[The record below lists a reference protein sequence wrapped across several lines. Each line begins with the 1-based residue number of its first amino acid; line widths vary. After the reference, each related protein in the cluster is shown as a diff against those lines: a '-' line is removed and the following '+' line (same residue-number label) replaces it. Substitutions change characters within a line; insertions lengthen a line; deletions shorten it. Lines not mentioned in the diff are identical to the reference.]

1 MISDLISQPLYNK
14 KWNKIRIKI
23 AKYHILP
30 VLSTKSFPSSSED
43 TETVGE
49 WVDFREICD
58 ELTFTAYKMKNT
70 P

>member
-1 MISDLISQPLYNK
+1 ML
-14 KWNKIRIKI
+14 
-23 AKYHILP
+23 KYHILP

-43 TETVGE
+43 AETVGE
-49 WVDFREICD
+49 WVDFREICN